1 MSYQNLILEREENIA
16 ILYLNRPEA
25 MNALNAELLKELIIA
40 LDEVAEDD
48 TIRAL
53 IITGVGKA
61 FAAGADIKYMQSLNA
76 VEGRS
81 LAQLGQAAFM
91 AIEILEKPVIAAVNG
106 FALGGGCEIALASD
120 IRLASEKAKF
130 GQPEVGLGITPGFGG
145 TQRLPR
151 IVGEGIAK
159 EMILTGDM
167 IGAEEAH
174 RIGLVNHVYSADEL
188 MDEAKKLAQRIAS
201 KAPVAV
207 RLSKVAI
214 NKGMQADINTGMA
227 IEADLFGMCFS
238 TDDQKAGMT
247 AFLNKEKVEFTGR

>member
-25 MNALNAELLKELIIA
+25 MNALNAELLKEMIVA

-247 AFLNKEKVEFTGR
+247 AFLNKEKIEFTGR

>member
-25 MNALNAELLKELIIA
+25 MNALNAELLKEMIVA